1 MYHHTAINVLSLL
14 QNMSNNKTKNLKLEA
29 EFQKIE
35 KQFRVGYEELIDL
48 YNRMVLFQIDI
59 EKNGGMRAYEKS
71 AITWLKSEL
80 ELLYEVYQFCQR
92 HGLNIANISKY
103 VSKNELNLFPKTES
117 QLQNTYYKLKKQEM
131 PFENIEKQKPGR
143 KRKYISVKETIAQT
157 KQESKQEVKED
168 VRSEEDEKSLVT
180 VISGIVDN
188 FETISQCSEKKE
200 HELHQFMEGIYKLS
214 SMAAGRSK
222 DEKSARGLEGQLQ
235 SLQAENERLKRE
247 KEELVHDI
255 KEMTHHLI
263 HFITSSDID
272 QIRTLPY
279 FVKECKQ
286 DLHKLGLYNAQDGK
300 MKIMVDRSGQVM
312 TVTQ

>member
-14 QNMSNNKTKNLKLEA
+14 QNMSNNKTNEMKLEA
-29 EFQKIE
+29 EFKKIE
-35 KQFRVGYEELIDL
+35 KQFQVRYEELIDL

-59 EKNGGMRAYEKS
+59 EKNGGMREYEKS

-117 QLQNTYYKLKKQEM
+117 QLQNTYYKLKKQEI

-143 KRKYISVKETIAQT
+143 KRKYAPVKETIAET
-157 KQESKQEVKED
+157 KQESKQEVIED
-168 VRSEEDEKSLVT
+168 VRNEDDEKSLVT

-188 FETISQCSEKKE
+188 FETISQCSDKKE

-214 SMAAGRSK
+214 SMAAERSK
-222 DEKSARGLEGQLQ
+222 DEKNARGLECELH
-235 SLQAENERLKRE
+235 SLRAENERLKRE